1 MAAPAD
7 KTLRN
12 LNGTWVMVSA
22 NCLDTDEG
30 SCHKPTLTK
39 ASLTT
44 LRPVSHLIF
53 IPVQIYQ
60 ADHSHQN
67 KSLSDSADPA
77 LALQGVGW
85 LTRKAIG
92 LATVTLHIKEYV
104 DESGVTHVDIQ
115 QTATGGV
122 KGTAENRTLD
132 DTFREHSDWLFGSV
146 KGRTGWVASKA
157 EIADEFL
164 QKGWEDGQAEFV
176 VGYVESLDNGWT
188 ARQVWGFQVVNGER
202 RHARNIVVAKGS
214 ERVEMRLVYDFYS
227 AEP

>member
-1 MAAPAD
+1 M
-7 KTLRN
+7 
-12 LNGTWVMVSA
+12 SQA
-22 NCLDTDEG
+22 N
-30 SCHKPTLTK
+30 HPKPHVPPFSL
-39 ASLTT
+39 SLTSYSSPRSDPPSRKLT
-44 LRPVSHLIF
+44 P
-53 IPVQIYQ
+53 P
-60 ADHSHQN
+60 HQN

-164 QKGWEDGQAEFV
+164 QKGWEASQAEFV

-188 ARQVWGFQVVNGER
+188 ARQVWGFQEVNGER

>member
-1 MAAPAD
+1 M
-7 KTLRN
+7 
-12 LNGTWVMVSA
+12 SQA
-22 NCLDTDEG
+22 N
-30 SCHKPTLTK
+30 LTK
-39 ASLTT
+39 ASLPT
-44 LRPVSHLIF
+44 LRPALRPISHLTF
-53 IPVQIYQ
+53 IPCSDSLKPE
-60 ADHSHQN
+60 ANPANQN

-104 DESGVTHVDIQ
+104 DEAGVTHVDIQ

-164 QKGWEDGQAEFV
+164 QKGWEDGQSEFV